1 MTIEEAEDVLNEAVI
16 DYPSITS
23 YNYISAEEINTA
35 IEKVLEE
42 KLKEEIMVRTLKEE
56 INNYRN
62 IINEK
67 EREIEELKIR
77 KYKNIYIK
85 LLTKYIKKVVKP
97 LFLLEN

>member
-67 EREIEELKIR
+67 EREIEELKNR

>member
-67 EREIEELKIR
+67 EREIEELKNR
-77 KYKNIYIK
+77 KYKNTYIK